1 MSQRIITPSAA
12 ALTVGVDTM
21 TIRRWCEWHKE
32 HLSASANPAPGSRR
46 FLTLKDL
53 ETLSLIKELRQ
64 QGLTTVQVNEQLQHI
79 DVTPAEPIESLATV
93 TDSAGAQETALRV
106 IEALQN
112 ITGPLAARVE
122 ALERQQTERR
132 LASRDMI
139 IGLAVGAILSA
150 VFFLIIVL
158 LMRLG

>member
-79 DVTPAEPIESLATV
+79 DVTPTEPLELTTAAQNAT
-93 TDSAGAQETALRV
+93 DGPQTALAV
-106 IEALQN
+106 VEAL
-112 ITGPLAARVE
+112 TTALSPLQARVE